1 MSQTFAYK
9 SIAATSEGL
18 YKEKGSKFVGYAFPC
33 NSEKSFAEELKKVK
47 SEHRTARHHCYAY
60 AFGPDGEEYRANDDG
75 EPSGTA
81 GRPIHGQI
89 RSFEVSDVGIVVVRY
104 FGGTKLGTS
113 GLIRAYKSTA
123 KDALEN
129 ARIIEMEL
137 TEKLRIVFP
146 PSDTGAVM
154 RITEKFDARI
164 IDQQYSNESEL
175 TVEIKL
181 RIAEQIRTALGQ
193 IPTLRLD
200 P

>member
-1 MSQTFAYK
+1 MGRTFLYK
-9 SIAATSEGL
+9 SITAASEGN

-33 NSEKSFAEELKKVK
+33 TSEEGFAEELKKMK
-47 SEHRTARHHCYAY
+47 AEHRTARHHCYAY

-89 RSFEVSDVGIVVVRY
+89 RSFELSDVGIIVARY

-113 GLIRAYKSTA
+113 GLIRAYKSAA

-129 ARIIEMEL
+129 ALVIKIEL
-137 TEKLRIVFP
+137 TDKLRISFP
-146 PSDTGAVM
+146 TDDTGAVM
-154 RITEKFDARI
+154 RILEKFEARI
-164 IDQQYSNESEL
+164 LDQQYSTESVLLIE
-175 TVEIKL
+175 VKL
-181 RIAEQIRTALGQ
+181 MFSEQMRASLGQ
-193 IPTLRLD
+193 IPTLKLD